1 MSANTEVESN
11 SVFFEWK
18 SFQAPGL
25 APVSARVE
33 PGDFWIIF
41 SPDPAV
47 SSQFQSATLGWTHAQ
62 SGTATLGNTKLQGL
76 SENKRLELMRKIGA
90 IEKGGG
96 FLGNLCAWENI
107 LLSHAYQTGKPTGTL
122 LNLLKEVVQKTGI
135 SDKELEKILISRIDD
150 LSETQRML
158 LALARESIQKPK
170 IWMLNNSLDDLPTR
184 GLKEVRKMMD
194 RLAKVHEDSCWI
206 IFTSEEPVAE
216 SFENSKSIYL
226 EELDTARSEKL
237 NSKEL

>member
-1 MSANTEVESN
+1 MESN
-11 SVFFEWK
+11 SVIFEWK

-25 APVSARVE
+25 APVSAKVE
-33 PGDFWIIF
+33 PGDCYIIF
-41 SPDPAV
+41 SPDPAI
-47 SSQFQSATLGWTHAQ
+47 SSLFQSATLGWSQAQ
-62 SGTATLGNTKLQGL
+62 SGTATLGSTKLQGL
-76 SENKRLELMRKIGA
+76 KENHRLEQMRKIGV

-122 LNLLKEVVQKTGI
+122 LSLLKDVVQKTGI
-135 SDKELEKILISRIDD
+135 SEIELEKILVSRIDD

-158 LALARESIQKPK
+158 LALARESIQKPQ

-194 RLAKVHEDSCWI
+194 RLAKVHKESGWI
-206 IFTSEEPVAE
+206 IFTCEEPVAE
-216 SFENSKSIYL
+216 SFHHSKIIYL
-226 EELDTARSEKL
+226 EELDTAHPEHSIQYHP
-237 NSKEL
+237 NS